1 MTLLIIVTSSVLG
14 QGWSLSRSTC
24 WTRWNVSLVIRHVSA
39 GMLLTACCEQSPAAL
54 LHNRQW
60 HLALLFTHFAFVFE
74 FGGNHMPVL
83 DAPEFN

>member
-1 MTLLIIVTSSVLG
+1 
-14 QGWSLSRSTC
+14 
-24 WTRWNVSLVIRHVSA
+24 
-39 GMLLTACCEQSPAAL
+39 MLLTACCEQSSAAL